1 MPDDQNYSLLL
12 PFDTDDPEFARGFE
26 AGKLYEL
33 ALSGEPFTQT
43 IHASNTEMAMRICE
57 AQEVAFRAEQ
67 LDDDW
72 TELSVG

>member
-1 MPDDQNYSLLL
+1 MNDESYSLLL
-12 PFDTDDPEFARGFE
+12 AFDTDDPEFARGFE
-26 AGKLYEL
+26 AGRLYEL
-33 ALSGEPFTQT
+33 TSTDEPFTQT

-57 AQEVAFRAEQ
+57 AREVPFRAEH